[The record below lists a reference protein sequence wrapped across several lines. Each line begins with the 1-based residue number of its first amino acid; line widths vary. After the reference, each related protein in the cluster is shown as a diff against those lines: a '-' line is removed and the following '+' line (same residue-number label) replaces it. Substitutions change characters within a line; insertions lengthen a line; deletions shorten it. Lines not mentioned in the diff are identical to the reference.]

1 MTGCK
6 EHGQALNP
14 TVIVQY
20 VLGYFWLTD
29 LQFLQLTE
37 STARVW
43 ITKHIQFKLFSGKS
57 RQYSTQKEY
66 KHMNMDYEIY
76 RKK

>member
-1 MTGCK
+1 MLASRNKRIVVMTGCK

-20 VLGYFWLTD
+20 VPGYFWLTD

-37 STARVW
+37 STVRVW
-43 ITKHIQFKLFSGKS
+43 LQSTYNFKIFGQEPTIQHTKGI
-57 RQYSTQKEY
+57 
-66 KHMNMDYEIY
+66 
-76 RKK
+76 